1 MDIAPNFSAED
12 WKILDLE
19 NSEDDWQRAI
29 DAFEQRLFARYVDP
43 VDVLIETEK
52 EVNPK
57 DKRFGFT
64 TLAIDLLLMET
75 LQAFKEGLPDTN
87 GQSAIVFKSFL
98 KESPRFSPYFS
109 TEPERHA
116 FYKQFRCGILHQAEV
131 QSSALVWSVGDLY
144 DRTSTPEIVNRMFV
158 HRALKEDLEDYIKL
172 LRDPAS
178 VAARTAFKNKMDAL
192 ANRADEA

>member
-12 WKILDLE
+12 WKKLDLE
-19 NSEDDWQRAI
+19 NSEDDWQQAV
-29 DAFEQRLFARYVDP
+29 DVFEQRLFARYIEP
-43 VDVLIETEK
+43 VDVLIEAEK

-64 TLAIDLLLMET
+64 TLAIDFLLMET
-75 LQAFKEGLPDTN
+75 LQAFIEGLPDTN
-87 GQSAIVFKSFL
+87 GQSGRVFKSFL
-98 KESPRFSPYFS
+98 ETSPRFSPYFT
-109 TEPERHA
+109 TEPERQA
-116 FYKQFRCGILHQAEV
+116 FFTQFRCGILHQAEV

-158 HRALKEDLEDYIKL
+158 HRALKEDLKDYIKL

-178 VAARTAFKNKMDAL
+178 VEARTAFKNKMDAL
-192 ANRADEA
+192 VNRAEEA